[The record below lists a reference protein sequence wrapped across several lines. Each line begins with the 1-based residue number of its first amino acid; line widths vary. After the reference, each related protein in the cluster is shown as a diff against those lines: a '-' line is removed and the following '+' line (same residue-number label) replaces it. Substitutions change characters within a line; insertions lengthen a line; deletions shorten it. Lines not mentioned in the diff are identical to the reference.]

1 MTYALVYRYSKKS
14 IYTLALLLAALVFT
28 ALLIQIFDS
37 IVAVA
42 VFLIFIYIAFRLP
55 LIVLAKSVEKVE
67 VEKIAEVEMSLKVV
81 FKALLSASKSYLLF
95 FLALLSLTI
104 LVLILNPLYSTL
116 PLNLLLITCILP
128 ITGNTRVIVCKE
140 GVVDG
145 RLVLNR
151 WEDFAGIEEKDEW
164 VILKRRFDFPIVLPE
179 DTWAKLKMI
188 EVKSSLSR
196 RANISASHRP

>member
-1 MTYALVYRYSKKS
+1 MTYALVYRHSKKS

-28 ALLIQIFDS
+28 ALLIQIFNS
-37 IVAVA
+37 IVAVV
-42 VFLIFIYIAFRLP
+42 VFLIFIYMAFRLP
-55 LIVLAKSVEKVE
+55 LIALAKSVEKVE
-67 VEKIAEVEMSLKVV
+67 VEKLAEVEMSLKEV
-81 FKALLSASKSYLLF
+81 FKALLSSSKSYLLF
-95 FLALLSLTI
+95 FLALLFLTL

-116 PLNLLLITCILP
+116 PLNLLLIMFVVP

-179 DTWAKLKMI
+179 DTWAKLKMV
-188 EVKSSLSR
+188 EVKSSPSR

>member
-14 IYTLALLLAALVFT
+14 IYTLALLLAAFVFT

-67 VEKIAEVEMSLKVV
+67 VEKIAEVEMSLKEV
-81 FKALLSASKSYLLF
+81 FKALLSSSKSYLLF
-95 FLALLSLTI
+95 FLALLFLTL
-104 LVLILNPLYSTL
+104 LVLVLKPLYTTL
-116 PLNLLLITCILP
+116 PLNLLLITFVVP

-179 DTWAKLKMI
+179 DTWVKLKMV
-188 EVKSSLSR
+188 EVKSSPSR

>member
-1 MTYALVYRYSKKS
+1 MTYALVYRHSKKS

-28 ALLIQIFDS
+28 ALLIQIFNS

-42 VFLIFIYIAFRLP
+42 VFLIFIYMAFRLP
-55 LIVLAKSVEKVE
+55 LIALAKSVEKVE
-67 VEKIAEVEMSLKVV
+67 VEKIAEVEISLKEV
-81 FKALLSASKSYLLF
+81 FKALLSSSKSYLLF
-95 FLALLSLTI
+95 FLALLFLTL

-116 PLNLLLITCILP
+116 PLNLLLIMFVVP

-179 DTWAKLKMI
+179 DTWAKLKMV
-188 EVKSSLSR
+188 EVKSSPSR